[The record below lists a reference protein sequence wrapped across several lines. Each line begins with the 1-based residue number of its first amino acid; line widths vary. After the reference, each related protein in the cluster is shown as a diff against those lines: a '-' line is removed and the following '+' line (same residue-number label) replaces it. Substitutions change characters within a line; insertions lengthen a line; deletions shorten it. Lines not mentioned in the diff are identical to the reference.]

1 MSTETLHYGR
11 VTWTNIIH
19 PTEEEMQTLGQ
30 RYPNFHP
37 LHLHDCLTELEF
49 PKLDATDGYIFLVAQ
64 LPRWDGDERICYP
77 SEIDIFVAK
86 GVMVTIH
93 AGNIKPLN
101 RLFASAQ
108 TNTAERK
115 RLLGSGASPLLYEV
129 IKTLID
135 YCDPILH
142 KVNQQI
148 RHIELSLFKAETEH
162 ILYEMAVA
170 RRGVIAIRHI
180 LRPQLDVLHELE
192 KGDWPFIQSQL
203 DLYWDDLSDH
213 LTRLLAMLNEDVE
226 VISGLS
232 DTIDTL
238 ASHRIDGVVRLLTLI
253 TILTV
258 PLTILSTIFGMNVT
272 LPYEDHPLP
281 FYLIVALGISLTAW
295 VVWYLH
301 RRRWL

>member
-19 PTEEEMQTLGQ
+19 PTDEDMHALSK

-37 LHLHDCLTELEF
+37 LHIGDCLAELEF

-93 AGNIKPLN
+93 EGNIKPLN

-108 TNTAERK
+108 TDDAERG
-115 RLLGSGASPLLYEV
+115 RLMGSGASPLLYEI

-135 YCDPILH
+135 YCDPILN

-180 LRPQLDVLHELE
+180 LRPQLDVVRELE
-192 KGDWPFIQSQL
+192 KGDWTFIQSQL

-213 LTRLLAMLNEDVE
+213 LTRLLAMLNEHVE

-281 FYLIVALGISLTAW
+281 FYLIVALGTGLTVG

>member
-19 PTEEEMQTLGQ
+19 PTEEDMQTLSQ

-93 AGNIKPLN
+93 EGNIKPLN
-101 RLFASAQ
+101 RLFTSAQ
-108 TNTAERK
+108 TDAAERK

-180 LRPQLDVLHELE
+180 LRPQLDVVRELE
-192 KGDWPFIQSQL
+192 KGDWTFIQSQL

-281 FYLIVALGISLTAW
+281 FYLIVALGTGLTAG
-295 VVWYLH
+295 VIWYLH

>member
-1 MSTETLHYGR
+1 MHYGR

-77 SEIDIFVAK
+77 SEIDMFVAK

-108 TNTAERK
+108 TDAAERK
-115 RLLGSGASPLLYEV
+115 RLMGSGASPLLYEV

-162 ILYEMAVA
+162 ILVEMAVA

-180 LRPQLDVLHELE
+180 LRPQLDVVRELE
-192 KGDWPFIQSQL
+192 KGQWPFIQSQL

-213 LTRLLAMLNEDVE
+213 LTRLLAMLNEHVE

-281 FYLIVALGISLTAW
+281 FYLIVALGTGLTAW

>member
-1 MSTETLHYGR
+1 MSTEILQHGR
-11 VTWTNIIH
+11 VTWINIIH
-19 PTEEEMQTLGQ
+19 PTPADMQLLSE

-37 LHLHDCLTELEF
+37 LHIGDCLTELEF

-86 GVMVTIH
+86 GTLVTTH

-101 RLFASAQ
+101 RLFNAAQ
-108 TNTAERK
+108 TDAAERE

-135 YCDPILH
+135 YCDPILK

-148 RHIELSLFKAETEH
+148 RHIELNLFKDETEEL
-162 ILYEMAVA
+162 LYEMAVA

-180 LRPQLDVLHELE
+180 LRPQLDVMQALE
-192 KGDWPFIQSQL
+192 QGDWPFIQGHL

-213 LTRLLAMLNEDVE
+213 LTRLLGMLNEHVE

-238 ASHRIDGVVRLLTLI
+238 ASHHIDGVVRLLTLI

-258 PLTILSTIFGMNVT
+258 PLTVLSTIFGMNVT

-281 FYLIVALGISLTAW
+281 FYLINIVGIVLTAG
-295 VVWYLH
+295 VIWYLH
-301 RRRWL
+301 RRNWL